1 MKIFVLKISIFVA
14 LFFITD
20 RILGAIFKYLD
31 DRNETEKSTNFIM
44 SKVNQDVLIFGS
56 SRAYRHYDPRIITDS
71 LGLSCFNCGQSGQGF
86 IHNFVL
92 LSTIT
97 NRHIPKLIIYDVYPP
112 FDFYEGENIRYIK
125 DFRPYNN
132 NELIQKTLLIEDSSE
147 KYKLFS
153 KMYCYNDICN
163 KIIAR
168 CFPFLRKEKTING
181 YVPTYQGFDTAL
193 LKRNHDKSFKI
204 DSLKLYFAQK
214 FIDLSNQSKIVL
226 VMSPSW
232 YGCNKHYSEQLCK
245 FSQENGVPFIDFTS
259 DSRYFHNNELFIDG
273 IHMNAKGSDLFT
285 RDLIYKLKGVVE
297 LNRNLISKK
306 NK

>member
-1 MKIFVLKISIFVA
+1 MKAFVLKISIFAA
-14 LFFITD
+14 LVFVTD
-20 RILGAIFKYLD
+20 QLFGVVFKYLND
-31 DRNETEKSTNFIM
+31 INETEKSTNFII

-92 LSTIT
+92 LSAIT
-97 NRHIPKLIIYDVYPP
+97 NRHVPKLIIYDVYPP

-132 NELIQKTLLIEDSSE
+132 NELIKKTLLIEDSSE
-147 KYKLFS
+147 KYKLYS

-163 KIIAR
+163 KIIAG

-181 YVPTYQGFDTAL
+181 YVPTYQDLNTAL
-193 LKRNHDKSFKI
+193 LKRNYDKTFKN
-204 DSLKLYFAQK
+204 DSIKLYFAK
-214 FIDLSNQSKIVL
+214 RFIDQANKSKIVL

-232 YGCNKHYSEQLCK
+232 YGCNKHYSEQLSK
-245 FSQENGVPFIDFTS
+245 FAQENSVPFIDFTS
-259 DSRYFHNNELFIDG
+259 DSKYFHNNELFIDG
-273 IHMNAKGSDLFT
+273 IHLNAKGSDCFT
-285 RDLIYKLKGVVE
+285 RDLMYKLKTVVE
-297 LNRNLISKK
+297 LNMN
-306 NK
+306 